1 MAARRDGD
9 GDEMREARDALLDLR
24 RAPVPAVAVEE
35 HEPERSGWHMMG
47 PVMLSDEEIGR
58 MEGRG
63 QDGLYMRRS
72 ARRPYL
78 AQSTRTRASPRTNAP
93 LNAYPLRSLF
103 RYGDKDVLAMGDDAV
118 VDRIAKA
125 HRAKLRRWLAGATV
139 ATPSGPGT
147 TTDLANGSGQYPV
160 RLTFRL
166 RDGTTRRYAWST
178 VRDSLPSSPP

>member
-1 MAARRDGD
+1 MAHDGSCYALGRRNRSHGRPWARW
-9 GDEMREARDALLDLR
+9 ALC
-24 RAPVPAVAVEE
+24 AT
-35 HEPERSGWHMMG
+35 
-47 PVMLSDEEIGR
+47 LSASTISSSKYAYAGI
-58 MEGRG
+58 
-63 QDGLYMRRS
+63 S
-72 ARRPYL
+72 ADK
-78 AQSTRTRASPRTNAP
+78 AP

-160 RLTFRL
+160 RL